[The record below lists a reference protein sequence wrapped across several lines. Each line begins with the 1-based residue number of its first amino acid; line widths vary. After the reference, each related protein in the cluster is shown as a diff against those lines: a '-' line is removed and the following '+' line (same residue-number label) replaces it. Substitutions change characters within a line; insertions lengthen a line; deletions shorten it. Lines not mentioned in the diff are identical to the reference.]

1 MCRMFM
7 LTGDYSADLPRIFE
21 SLKDAAYDDWIYHEV
36 FKRKISHD
44 DGWGYAVL
52 GADSVHYDRIY
63 KPVFECDLPVLPGNG
78 AMIMHAR
85 KAAEGEP
92 LGPLNCHPHHRSDSK
107 LDAYLSHNGAF
118 DKRKIADL
126 LHVDDVEGQTDSEF
140 FLELLM
146 SKEGS
151 VLEKLRSSIKDMHDE
166 DLVKSTGNIFL
177 IYRDKLTG
185 EQGAYYYSTAKKP
198 SEYTS
203 LYSVKG
209 PDWSGV
215 FSSTIIKSKY
225 FPDSFKA
232 EKVPMDVLFLL

>member
-1 MCRMFM
+1 MDPF
-7 LTGDYSADLPRIFE
+7 
-21 SLKDAAYDDWIYHEV
+21 
-36 FKRKISHD
+36 
-44 DGWGYAVL
+44 
-52 GADSVHYDRIY
+52 
-63 KPVFECDLPVLPGNG
+63 
-78 AMIMHAR
+78 
-85 KAAEGEP
+85 
-92 LGPLNCHPHHRSDSK
+92 
-107 LDAYLSHNGAF
+107 HNGAF

-126 LHVDDVEGQTDSEF
+126 LRVESVEGQTDSEF

-146 SKEGS
+146 SKDGS
-151 VLEKLRSSIKDMHDE
+151 VLEKLRSSIADMHDQ

-177 IYRDKLTG
+177 IYRDKMTG
-185 EQGAYYYSTAKKP
+185 EQGAYCYSTAKKP
-198 SEYTS
+198 SEYTA